1 MRPEIRTYLSDILSA
16 IEEIDSFFE
25 GMIMEFVSFVGDR
38 KTQRAVERNLSIIG
52 EPQTVFIRL
61 IARLTFQILEKL
73 LPHEIESFMDMRMS
87 RMKYCGLLLL
97 TFFRS

>member
-25 GMIMEFVSFVGDR
+25 GMKMEFVSFVGDR

-52 EPQTVFIRL
+52 EAANRI
-61 IARLTFQILEKL
+61 
-73 LPHEIESFMDMRMS
+73 
-87 RMKYCGLLLL
+87 
-97 TFFRS
+97 